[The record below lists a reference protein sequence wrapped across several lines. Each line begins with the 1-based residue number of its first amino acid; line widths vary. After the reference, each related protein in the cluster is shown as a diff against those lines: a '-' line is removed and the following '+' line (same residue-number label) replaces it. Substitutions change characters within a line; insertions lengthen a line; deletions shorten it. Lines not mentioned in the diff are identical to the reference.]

1 MIKTIEQVQNCL
13 HSDLRNMLYEL
24 EAGDINKEMIL
35 GFFSEILLDANVD
48 SRIIVHVLEHKGFG
62 QEGKDAA
69 RYIKVDEGW

>member
-24 EAGDINKEMIL
+24 EAGTINKEMIL
-35 GFFSEILLDANVD
+35 DFFSEILLDANVD
-48 SRIIVHVLEHKGFG
+48 SRIIVHVLEGKDFG

-69 RYIKVDEGW
+69 RNIKVDEGW